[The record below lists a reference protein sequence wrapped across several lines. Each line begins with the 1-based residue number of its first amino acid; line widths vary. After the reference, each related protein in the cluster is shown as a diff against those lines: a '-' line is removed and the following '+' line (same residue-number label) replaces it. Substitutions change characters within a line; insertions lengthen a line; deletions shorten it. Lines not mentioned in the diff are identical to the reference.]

1 MNTIR
6 STWVGWGSL
15 CIAGGGA
22 YYFAK
27 KSINRERASRHEE
40 AQRRKEQALAKEQSA
55 KYSRPPQGQH
65 PAPPP
70 PQYTPQPSSQPKA
83 SSSSSSSSSQES
95 QGVADAVRAQPR
107 AVRAGGASGKDDTA
121 SPSTEVG
128 HDPAPTRHEPE
139 TEAQGVEEKGKYEAS
154 EPYRSRKGN
163 RFS

>member
-15 CIAGGGA
+15 CVAGGGA

-40 AQRRKEQALAKEQSA
+40 AQRRKEQALAKEQST
-55 KYSRPPQGQH
+55 KYSRQ
-65 PAPPP
+65 PAPP
-70 PQYTPQPSSQPKA
+70 PQYTPQPSQPKA
-83 SSSSSSSSSQES
+83 SSSSSQES
-95 QGVADAVRAQPR
+95 QGVADAVRAQSR
-107 AVRAGGASGKDDTA
+107 AVGAGKDDTA

-154 EPYRSRKGN
+154 EPYRSKRGN